1 MPRRAEIDLD
11 HLTDA
16 QRQAADEIV
25 AGPRGSVRGPFV
37 PWLNS
42 PELARRAQRLGEFAR
57 YHTSLPERLKELAI
71 LCTARHWAAQFEW
84 WAHAPLAIEAGVD
97 RAIVDAIANHET
109 PEFAAEDEAA
119 VYAFCRELYATRRV
133 GEATYRAVARH
144 VGDKGTVE
152 LVGVLGYYALVS
164 MTLNVFEVEPPG
176 GDPLSPPEA

>member
-1 MPRRAEIDLD
+1 MSRRAAIDLD

-16 QRQAADEIV
+16 QQQAADEIV

-57 YHTSLPERLKELAI
+57 FHTSLPERLKELAI

-84 WAHAPLAIEAGVD
+84 WAHAPLALEAGV
-97 RAIVDAIANHET
+97 AQAVVDAIAANET
-109 PEFAAEDEAA
+109 PDFAAADEAA
-119 VYAFCRELYATRRV
+119 VYAFCRELYTTRRV
-133 GEATYRAVARH
+133 SDATYRAVADH
-144 VGDKGTVE
+144 VGDQGAVE

-164 MTLNVFEVEPPG
+164 MTLNVFEVAPPG
-176 GDPLSPPEA
+176 GDPLSPPDA